1 MTSSPLLIVRPE
13 PGAALT
19 AKRAVAEG
27 WQGIISPI
35 FAIEQV
41 AWTAPN
47 PAGYDALIVTSAN
60 AVRQAGPA
68 LIRYQS
74 LPVYAVGGATAR
86 ALKRA
91 GFKTIRT
98 GRGDAAALLALAAE
112 DGIARALHLAGADH
126 RDAEHEAI
134 QLDRHIVYR
143 SVPLPALNR
152 SAIDML
158 GKGGAIVLLHSG
170 RAAQHF
176 AELCDHH
183 EIKRDGVALAA
194 LSPVILDGAGEGWS
208 ASVAAETPDDVAL
221 LAAAAGLCH

>member
-1 MTSSPLLIVRPE
+1 MTSAPLLIVRPE
-13 PGAALT
+13 PGAAMT
-19 AKRAVAEG
+19 AKRAIAEG
-27 WQGIISPI
+27 WQGVISPI

-41 AWTAPN
+41 AWTAPD

-68 LIRYQS
+68 LDRYRS

-112 DGIARALHLAGADH
+112 DGITSALHLAGADH
-126 RDAEHEAI
+126 RDAEHDAI
-134 QLDRHIVYR
+134 RLDRHIVYR
-143 SVPLPALNR
+143 SAPLPALNR

-170 RAAQHF
+170 RAGQHF

-183 EIKRDGVALAA
+183 GIQRSDVALAA
-194 LSPVILDGAGEGWS
+194 LSPAILESAGAGWS
-208 ASVAAETPDDVAL
+208 AAVAAETPDDVAL
-221 LAAAAGLCH
+221 LAAAARLCH

>member
-1 MTSSPLLIVRPE
+1 MSTPLLIVRPE
-13 PGAALT
+13 PGAAAT

-27 WQGIISPI
+27 WQGVISPI

-41 AWTAPN
+41 AWSAPD
-47 PAGYDALIVTSAN
+47 AARYDALIVTSAN
-60 AVRQAGPA
+60 AVRQAGPV

-98 GRGDAAALLALAAE
+98 GRGDVTALLALAAE
-112 DGIARALHLAGADH
+112 DGVASALHLAGADH
-126 RDAEHEAI
+126 RDADHDAI
-134 QLDRHIVYR
+134 RLDRHIVYR
-143 SVPLPALNR
+143 SAPLPALNR

-158 GKGGAIVLLHSG
+158 TRGGAIVLLHSG

-183 EIKRDGVALAA
+183 GILRSKVAVAG
-194 LSPVILDGAGEGWS
+194 LSPVILDSAGAGWS
-208 ASVAAETPDDVAL
+208 ATIAADTPDDLAL
-221 LAAAAGLCH
+221 LAAAASLCH